1 MKRSATKRIGQKF
14 NWQQTGMPA
23 TLVSRLGQRNEFAE
37 FKTVLNDARDQ
48 VMHPVDVETMA
59 HELVESGG
67 REFVEMVRELTT
79 DLANTKKELEDANR
93 RYERLVADLKRRR
106 IRIGDTPA
114 CRKKAKA
121 VPSTFISDREV
132 IESSPALQEWEEWD
146 RKFQSLLR

>member
-37 FKTVLNDARDQ
+37 FKTVLNDARDH
-48 VMHPVDVETMA
+48 VMQPVDVEAMA

-79 DLANTKKELEDANR
+79 DLANTKKELEDANQ

-106 IRIGDTPA
+106 IRIDSSPMPKP
-114 CRKKAKA
+114 RKKPKIE
-121 VPSTFISDREV
+121 PQNV
-132 IESSPALQEWEEWD
+132 IPDKEWEEWD
-146 RKFQSLLR
+146 RKFQSLLG

>member
-1 MKRSATKRIGQKF
+1 MEQESIKQYVLTVDSGIKGQYEKL
-14 NWQQTGMPA
+14 Q
-23 TLVSRLGQRNEFAE
+23 
-37 FKTVLNDARDQ
+37 
-48 VMHPVDVETMA
+48 
-59 HELVESGG
+59 
-67 REFVEMVRELTT
+67 
-79 DLANTKKELEDANR
+79 KELEDANQ

-121 VPSTFISDREV
+121 VPPTFISDREV